1 MPNIRDVGR
10 DLNVSL
16 SSIPV
21 SKWTRAS
28 SAPAGDD
35 SGKGSKKT
43 SFGVKIPA
51 TVDERRLASPKSDK
65 GKADISAFQDEID
78 RLDDGLSGDQDKLA
92 LAAKL
97 VNDQIGDESTLGD
110 TAYRNAVQATYD
122 DMNPS
127 LGYVT
132 ISGDWG
138 DPVRQLND
146 AINDVNYGIG
156 SGLDWLWD
164 NTVAAGLGG
173 LADFT
178 GLGDGEAVK
187 EQVADFMTP
196 EGGSIAADMLIDLGL
211 GLIPGVG
218 PWLAVGKGLVQ
229 NSENIYEGLTG
240 RDDITG
246 ERLDPGQQF
255 AKALL
260 GVGGTALDVIPG
272 IGNARAAGK
281 VASEAIGKAD
291 DVAASA
297 AKVMNNLSDVSKEGL
312 KSSGLLDPV
321 SRGANRAARQATEE
335 GMRSMKPSLGDTA
348 IGRVIDRAITP
359 ATGAQ
364 APLDPNSALGKV
376 TKRLNPKFYDEAVN
390 AGKDA
395 GKAAGK
401 ATAGGGAPKMLTGAV
416 EDFTPEELD
425 DAIEALTAYDAELA
439 KTYEFPTQVTASP
452 SQREAARGAAEDLG
466 RERRYVQNVRR
477 GLDDDPNVVAKKEVL
492 GGLDRR
498 DSQIANNIDRVSR
511 IADSHIPGESSQAA
525 LEAIIMDPKA
535 SKKTR
540 DRAMDILLGGSERQD
555 DLDKLIAAS
564 GITDKRKAIAGDI
577 DKNREA
583 RKAIDENAIAQRAN
597 RPIAFVDNLR
607 TGVKNYPSD
616 TRERFKENWDR
627 FKGGASRIAAG
638 KAQKFEPLKGVADMA
653 GGVKGMATSWLPTPR
668 YMRDAAGFD
677 PEANFFGTPSDT
689 AKFGRK
695 WSGRNSPTM
704 RLLFPS
710 GIRNNLLAAA
720 TPVVTGV
727 VSEQAEHGGSLTDA
741 AGRYGDRLASGG
753 LVPAMIGSYFVPGM
767 VGGRRLSRSLRS
779 PGGSVGMFD
788 APSAAARAAANI
800 HFYNAYPTGSEDEWE
815 LTPEDYA
822 RMLNERI

>member
-1 MPNIRDVGR
+1 MPNIRDMGR

-16 SSIPV
+16 SSIPI
-21 SKWTRAS
+21 SRWTKASPAS
-28 SAPAGDD
+28 SDD
-35 SGKGSKKT
+35 KNDKGSKKT
-43 SFGVKIPA
+43 SFGIKIPG

-65 GKADISAFQDEID
+65 GKADVSAFRDEID
-78 RLDDGLSGDQDKLA
+78 RLDDVLSGDQDKLA

-127 LGYVT
+127 LSYVT
-132 ISGDWG
+132 VSGDWG

-146 AINDVNYGIG
+146 AINDVTYGMG
-156 SGLDWLWD
+156 TGLDWLWD
-164 NTVAAGLGG
+164 NTVASGLGTI
-173 LADFT
+173 ADFT
-178 GLGDGEAVK
+178 GLGDGESVK
-187 EQVADFMTP
+187 EQVADFVTP

-211 GLIPGVG
+211 GLIPGIG
-218 PWLAVGKGLVQ
+218 TGLALAKGLVQ

-246 ERLDPGQQF
+246 QRLEPGQQL

-260 GVGGTALDVIPG
+260 GIGGTALDVIPG
-272 IGNARAAGK
+272 VGNARAAGK
-281 VASEAIGKAD
+281 VAAEAAEKAD
-291 DVAASA
+291 DVAFSA
-297 AKVMNNLSDVSKEGL
+297 AKVMGGLSDASKAGL

-321 SRGANRAARQATEE
+321 TRGSNRAARQAAEE
-335 GMRSMKPSLGDTA
+335 NARSLAPALGDTRIA
-348 IGRVIDRAITP
+348 RVIDRAISP
-359 ATGAQ
+359 APRATRA
-364 APLDPNSALGKV
+364 LDPNSALGRV
-376 TKRLNPKFYDEAVN
+376 TKRLNPEYYDQAVN
-390 AGKDA
+390 VGKNAGQ
-395 GKAAGK
+395 AAK
-401 ATAGGGAPKMLTGAV
+401 TATAGGAPKTLTDAV

-425 DAIEALTAYDAELA
+425 EAIEALTAYDAELA
-439 KTYEFPTQVTASP
+439 KTHSATKRASESQAQAARNTAKRINARRAKLAEVT
-452 SQREAARGAAEDLG
+452 QREMQDPSLSISDRQIISGAQQQA
-466 RERRYVQNVRR
+466 
-477 GLDDDPNVVAKKEVL
+477 
-492 GGLDRR
+492 
-498 DSQIANNIDRVSR
+498 DSRMANNIDRLMQLT
-511 IADSHIPGESSQAA
+511 D
-525 LEAIIMDPKA
+525 
-535 SKKTR
+535 T
-540 DRAMDILLGGSERQD
+540 DRPDVIE
-555 DLDKLIAAS
+555 
-564 GITDKRKAIAGDI
+564 DI
-577 DKNREA
+577 DKIREA

-607 TGVKNYPSD
+607 AGIRNYPSD
-616 TRERFKENWDR
+616 TKERFSENWDR
-627 FKGGASRIAAG
+627 FKGGAGRIFAG
-638 KAQKFEPLKGVADMA
+638 KTQKFEPLKGVADMA

-668 YMRDAAGFD
+668 YMREAAGFD

-720 TPVVTGV
+720 TPVVTGIV
-727 VSEQAEHGGSLTDA
+727 GEQAEHGGSLADA

-753 LVPAMIGSYFVPGM
+753 LVPAMIGSYFLPGM
-767 VGGRRLSRSLRS
+767 AGGRRLSRSLRG
-779 PGGSVGMFD
+779 PGGSIGMFD

-800 HFYNAYPTGSEDEWE
+800 HFYNAYPTGSEDEWK